1 MAEIWSWI
9 AVGNGIARADAVLS
23 RLLEAC
29 AVLAGNPVIGRER
42 PDAQASVRSFPVA
55 PHVILYRPT
64 DRGVRVLRVV
74 HGARDLPRALR
85 EGATEEPG

>member
-9 AVGNGIARADAVLS
+9 AVDNGIRRADAVLS
-23 RLLEAC
+23 RLREAC
-29 AVLAGNPVIGRER
+29 AVLAGNPMIGRER
-42 PDAQASVRSFPVA
+42 PDVRVGVRSFPVA

-85 EGATEEPG
+85 EGATEEPS